1 MAKQVLEIEVPDGK
15 KAIWKDGRVVFED
28 VDTME
33 SIKTIEDA
41 AKFLADKRICED
53 ILDSLSRLP
62 KDSFEWKI
70 AAYRA
75 VVAAVTYN
83 EQRHLT
89 TGERWFPTIEFC
101 RPGKLQN
108 CCGDIIVGRIKSE
121 GEEFDVVGAPL
132 TARVR
137 VSVASARMAA
147 CLAPG
152 RVSASGRLV
161 QRKLP
166 YTFLSNLESFCLR
179 LVMVVQTVI
188 GDGWHSHNLYISSGT
203 IHCRHNLQYY

>member
-33 SIKTIEDA
+33 SIKTIGDA
-41 AKFLADKRICED
+41 AQFLADKRICDD

-62 KDSFEWKI
+62 ENSFEWKI

-89 TGERWFPTIEFC
+89 AGERWFPTVEFC
-101 RPGKLQN
+101 LPGKLRN
-108 CCGDIIVGRIKSE
+108 CWGGTIVGRIKSE
-121 GEEFDVVGAPL
+121 GKEFDVVGGYADGGAYAGL
-132 TARVR
+132 GSFDSAVG
-137 VSVASARMAA
+137 VSPAWTHIGFRSVGSKKAA
-147 CLAPG
+147 
-152 RVSASGRLV
+152 
-161 QRKLP
+161 
-166 YTFLSNLESFCLR
+166 
-179 LVMVVQTVI
+179 
-188 GDGWHSHNLYISSGT
+188 LYISKQFGKLLFEISYGGT
-203 IHCRHNLQYY
+203 NCNWRWME

>member
-1 MAKQVLEIEVPDGK
+1 MKKQVIEIEVPDGK
-15 KAIWKDGRVVFED
+15 KAIWKNGRVVFED

-41 AKFLADKRICED
+41 AQFLTDKRICED

-89 TGERWFPTIEFC
+89 IGERWFPIIEFC
-101 RPGKLQN
+101 RPGKLKN
-108 CCGDIIVGRIKSE
+108 CCGDIVVGRIKSE
-121 GEEFDVVGAPL
+121 GEEFDVVGGNASYGAIAGL
-132 TARVR
+132 GAFH
-137 VSVASARMAA
+137 SVAGVSYSYTYVGFRSVSSKKAA
-147 CLAPG
+147 
-152 RVSASGRLV
+152 
-161 QRKLP
+161 
-166 YTFLSNLESFCLR
+166 
-179 LVMVVQTVI
+179 
-188 GDGWHSHNLYISSGT
+188 LYISRQFGKLLFEVCYGGT
-203 IHCRHNLQYY
+203 NCDWKWIA

>member
-1 MAKQVLEIEVPDGK
+1 MKQVLEIEVPDGK
-15 KAIWKDGRVVFED
+15 KAIWKYGLVFFED

-41 AKFLADKRICED
+41 AQFLTDKRICED

-101 RPGKLQN
+101 RPGKLKN
-108 CCGDIIVGRIKSE
+108 CCGDIVIGRIKSE
-121 GEEFDVVGAPL
+121 GEEFNVVGGHA
-132 TARVR
+132 
-137 VSVASARMAA
+137 SNGASAGLGSFYSVNGVSRAWANVGFRSVSSEKAA
-147 CLAPG
+147 
-152 RVSASGRLV
+152 
-161 QRKLP
+161 
-166 YTFLSNLESFCLR
+166 
-179 LVMVVQTVI
+179 
-188 GDGWHSHNLYISSGT
+188 LYISKQFGKLLFEVSYGGT
-203 IHCRHNLQYY
+203 NCDWRWMA

>member
-1 MAKQVLEIEVPDGK
+1 MAKQLLEIEVPDGK
-15 KAIWKDGRVVFED
+15 RAIWKDGQVYFED
-28 VDTME
+28 IDME

-101 RPGKLQN
+101 RPDKVKN
-108 CCGDIIVGRIKSE
+108 CWGDTIVGRIKSE
-121 GEEFDVVGAPL
+121 GEEFDVVGDSAYDGSNAGL
-132 TARVR
+132 GCFGSFNG
-137 VSVASARMAA
+137 VSFGWTTVGFRSVGSKKAA
-147 CLAPG
+147 
-152 RVSASGRLV
+152 
-161 QRKLP
+161 
-166 YTFLSNLESFCLR
+166 
-179 LVMVVQTVI
+179 
-188 GDGWHSHNLYISSGT
+188 LYISKQFGKLLFEVSYGGT
-203 IHCRHNLQYY
+203 NCNWEWIA

>member
-33 SIKTIEDA
+33 NIKNIDDA
-41 AKFLADKRICED
+41 ILFLVKNKIGDD
-53 ILDSLSRLP
+53 ILNTLSKLP
-62 KDSFEWKI
+62 PNSFEWKI

-101 RPGKLQN
+101 RPRKLKN
-108 CCGDIIVGRIKSE
+108 CCGDIVVGRIKSE
-121 GEEFDVVGAPL
+121 GEEFDVVG
-132 TARVR
+132 
-137 VSVASARMAA
+137 
-147 CLAPG
+147 G
-152 RVSASGRLV
+152 RADDGANAGL
-161 QRKLP
+161 
-166 YTFLSNLESFCLR
+166 
-179 LVMVVQTVI
+179 
-188 GDGWHSHNLYISSGT
+188 GDFGSHNGVSFSYADVGFRSVGSKKAALYISKQFGKLLFEVSYGGT
-203 IHCRHNLQYY
+203 NCDWKWVE

>member
-1 MAKQVLEIEVPDGK
+1 MKKQVIEIEVPDGK

-41 AKFLADKRICED
+41 VQFLTDKGICED
-53 ILDSLSRLP
+53 ILDSLFRLP

-70 AAYRA
+70 AAYRV

-101 RPGKLQN
+101 RPGNLKN
-108 CCGDIIVGRIKSE
+108 CCGDIVVGRIKSE
-121 GEEFDVVGAPL
+121 GEEFYVVGGCANYSA
-132 TARVR
+132 TAGLGGFHSVEG
-137 VSVASARMAA
+137 VSGAWATVGFRSIGSKKAA
-147 CLAPG
+147 
-152 RVSASGRLV
+152 
-161 QRKLP
+161 
-166 YTFLSNLESFCLR
+166 
-179 LVMVVQTVI
+179 M
-188 GDGWHSHNLYISSGT
+188 YISRQFGKLLFEISYGGT
-203 IHCRHNLQYY
+203 NCNWKWID

>member
-1 MAKQVLEIEVPDGK
+1 MKKQVIEIEVPDGK
-15 KAIWKDGRVVFED
+15 KAIWKGGRVVFED

-41 AKFLADKRICED
+41 VKFLTDKRICED

-101 RPGKLQN
+101 RPGKLKN
-108 CCGDIIVGRIKSE
+108 CCGDIVIGRIKSE
-121 GEEFDVVGAPL
+121 GEEFNVVGGCAYDGSDVGL
-132 TARVR
+132 GSFFSYAG
-137 VSVASARMAA
+137 VSNSWTHIGFRSVGSKKAA
-147 CLAPG
+147 
-152 RVSASGRLV
+152 
-161 QRKLP
+161 
-166 YTFLSNLESFCLR
+166 
-179 LVMVVQTVI
+179 
-188 GDGWHSHNLYISSGT
+188 LYISKQFGKLLFEVSYGGT
-203 IHCRHNLQYY
+203 NCDWRWMA

>member
-41 AKFLADKRICED
+41 AQFLADKRICED

-101 RPGKLQN
+101 RPGKLKN
-108 CCGDIIVGRIKSE
+108 CYGDIVVGRIKSE
-121 GEEFDVVGAPL
+121 GEEFDVVGGSATNGAGL
-132 TARVR
+132 GYFGSSYS
-137 VSVASARMAA
+137 VSSAWTHIGFRSVGSKKAA
-147 CLAPG
+147 
-152 RVSASGRLV
+152 
-161 QRKLP
+161 
-166 YTFLSNLESFCLR
+166 
-179 LVMVVQTVI
+179 
-188 GDGWHSHNLYISSGT
+188 LYISKQFGKLLFEVSYGGT
-203 IHCRHNLQYY
+203 NCDWRWMA

>member
-28 VDTME
+28 IDTME

-62 KDSFEWKI
+62 KNSFEWKI

-75 VVAAVTYN
+75 VVAAITYN

-101 RPGKLQN
+101 RPGKLKN
-108 CCGDIIVGRIKSE
+108 CYGDVVLGRIKSE
-121 GEEFDVVGAPL
+121 GEEFDVVGGSVYDGAL
-132 TARVR
+132 AGLSGFSSGDSVSNAWTAVGFR
-137 VSVASARMAA
+137 SVGSKKAA
-147 CLAPG
+147 
-152 RVSASGRLV
+152 
-161 QRKLP
+161 
-166 YTFLSNLESFCLR
+166 
-179 LVMVVQTVI
+179 
-188 GDGWHSHNLYISSGT
+188 LYISKQFGRLLFEVSYGGT
-203 IHCRHNLQYY
+203 NCDWRWMA

>member
-15 KAIWKDGRVVFED
+15 KAVWKDGRVVFKD

-41 AKFLADKRICED
+41 AQFLADKRICED

-101 RPGKLQN
+101 RPGKLKN
-108 CCGDIIVGRIKSE
+108 CYGDIVVGRIKSE
-121 GEEFDVVGAPL
+121 GEEFDVVGGYADSSTTSGL
-132 TARVR
+132 GYFDSYNG
-137 VSVASARMAA
+137 VSNAWTNIGFRSVGSKKAA
-147 CLAPG
+147 
-152 RVSASGRLV
+152 
-161 QRKLP
+161 
-166 YTFLSNLESFCLR
+166 
-179 LVMVVQTVI
+179 
-188 GDGWHSHNLYISSGT
+188 LYISKQFGKLLFEVSYGGT
-203 IHCRHNLQYY
+203 NCDWRWMAQS

>member
-41 AKFLADKRICED
+41 AQFLTDKRICED

-75 VVAAVTYN
+75 VVAAITYN

-101 RPGKLQN
+101 RPGKLKN
-108 CCGDIIVGRIKSE
+108 CYGDIVIGRIKSE
-121 GEEFDVVGAPL
+121 GKEFDVVGGNA
-132 TARVR
+132 
-137 VSVASARMAA
+137 
-147 CLAPG
+147 
-152 RVSASGRLV
+152 
-161 QRKLP
+161 
-166 YTFLSNLESFCLR
+166 
-179 LVMVVQTVI
+179 
-188 GDGWHSHNLYISSGT
+188 GDGLAAGLGGFYSNDSVSGAWTHVGFQSVGSKKAALYISKQFGKLLFEVSYGGT
-203 IHCRHNLQYY
+203 NCAWKWVE

>member
-15 KAIWKDGRVVFED
+15 KAVWKDGRVVFED

-33 SIKTIEDA
+33 RIKTVGDA
-41 AKFLADKRICED
+41 ARFLSDKGICED

-62 KDSFEWKI
+62 ENSFEWKV

-101 RPGKLQN
+101 RPGKLKN
-108 CCGDIIVGRIKSE
+108 CCGDTILGRIKSE
-121 GEEFDVVGAPL
+121 GEEFDVVGGNANPGAYAGL
-132 TARVR
+132 GGFNSHYG
-137 VSVASARMAA
+137 VSDAWANVGFRSVGSKKAA
-147 CLAPG
+147 
-152 RVSASGRLV
+152 
-161 QRKLP
+161 
-166 YTFLSNLESFCLR
+166 
-179 LVMVVQTVI
+179 
-188 GDGWHSHNLYISSGT
+188 LYISKQFGKLLFEVSYGGT
-203 IHCRHNLQYY
+203 NCNWKWIA

>member
-1 MAKQVLEIEVPDGK
+1 MKKQVIEIEVPDGK

-41 AKFLADKRICED
+41 VQFLTDKGICED
-53 ILDSLSRLP
+53 ILDSLFRLP

-101 RPGKLQN
+101 RPGKLKN
-108 CCGDIIVGRIKSE
+108 CYGDIVVGRIKSE
-121 GEEFDVVGAPL
+121 GEEFDVVGGYALYGTNAGLGFFRSFYGASHPWA
-132 TARVR
+132 TVGFR
-137 VSVASARMAA
+137 SVGSKKAA
-147 CLAPG
+147 
-152 RVSASGRLV
+152 
-161 QRKLP
+161 
-166 YTFLSNLESFCLR
+166 
-179 LVMVVQTVI
+179 
-188 GDGWHSHNLYISSGT
+188 LYISKQFGKLLFEVSYSGT
-203 IHCRHNLQYY
+203 NCDWRWMA

>member
-1 MAKQVLEIEVPDGK
+1 MTKQILEIEVPDGK
-15 KAIWKDGRVVFED
+15 KAIWEDGRVVFED
-28 VDTME
+28 IDTME

-41 AKFLADKRICED
+41 AQFLADKRICKD

-101 RPGKLQN
+101 RPGKLKN
-108 CCGDIIVGRIKSE
+108 CHGDIVVGRIKSE
-121 GEEFDVVGAPL
+121 GEEFDVVGGGANGGSAAGL
-132 TARVR
+132 GYFGLNSG
-137 VSVASARMAA
+137 VSNAWTNTSFRSVGSRKAA
-147 CLAPG
+147 
-152 RVSASGRLV
+152 
-161 QRKLP
+161 
-166 YTFLSNLESFCLR
+166 
-179 LVMVVQTVI
+179 
-188 GDGWHSHNLYISSGT
+188 LYISKQFGKLLFEVSYGG
-203 IHCRHNLQYY
+203 INCDWEWVA

>member
-1 MAKQVLEIEVPDGK
+1 MTKQVLEIEVPDGK

-33 SIKTIEDA
+33 SIKTIKDA

-89 TGERWFPTIEFC
+89 TGECWFPTIEFC
-101 RPGKLQN
+101 RPDKVKN
-108 CCGDIIVGRIKSE
+108 CWGDTIVGRIKSE
-121 GEEFDVVGAPL
+121 GEEFDVVGGRADEG
-132 TARVR
+132 A
-137 VSVASARMAA
+137 SVGLGSFH
-147 CLAPG
+147 
-152 RVSASGRLV
+152 SGRGM
-161 QRKLP
+161 
-166 YTFLSNLESFCLR
+166 SFAWTSVGFR
-179 LVMVVQTVI
+179 SV
-188 GDGWHSHNLYISSGT
+188 GSKKAALYISKQFGKLLFEVSYGGT
-203 IHCRHNLQYY
+203 NCNWEWMA

>member
-33 SIKTIEDA
+33 SIKTIGDA
-41 AKFLADKRICED
+41 AQFLADKRICDD

-62 KDSFEWKI
+62 KNSFEWKI

-101 RPGKLQN
+101 RPGKLKN
-108 CCGDIIVGRIKSE
+108 CYGDVVLGRIKSE
-121 GEEFDVVGAPL
+121 GKEFDVVGGNTNPGSDAGL
-132 TARVR
+132 GSFDSDDGVSGAWTILSFRSVGSEKAAR
-137 VSVASARMAA
+137 
-147 CLAPG
+147 
-152 RVSASGRLV
+152 
-161 QRKLP
+161 
-166 YTFLSNLESFCLR
+166 
-179 LVMVVQTVI
+179 
-188 GDGWHSHNLYISSGT
+188 YISKQFGKLLFEISYGGT
-203 IHCRHNLQYY
+203 NCNWRWME